1 MPDLET
7 LSDRLLRSAAARW
20 IGLVI
25 GVLALG
31 FLVRTLA
38 TEGEQALAWV
48 RSITP
53 IGMAAFVAGFALYH
67 LGAVLTL
74 RPLLWSNQP
83 ALPIWTAA
91 QVIKYLPVPGSAVV
105 GMVGSTVRRGGSTRQ
120 GLGLIL
126 RHSVLHIG
134 AATAMGSPAVAG
146 VAARVGVP
154 AAVTIPVV
162 VAAGLGLAWVAVRS
176 LARTT
181 AIVVIGLAGAS
192 WAVLGTLLAVG
203 FDTGGAWLLV
213 AAAYPAGWVAG
224 QLVVPVP
231 AGIGVRE
238 TVLLVLL
245 GPVIGEVGAVTFA
258 VGTRLLHVVSDGVLA
273 AVSSTR
279 EGMTRLATDGEGDQ
293 PPNPGGDP
301 T

>member
-1 MPDLET
+1 MPDVEAV
-7 LSDRLLRSAAARW
+7 SDRLLRSAPARW
-20 IGLVI
+20 IGLAV
-25 GVLALG
+25 GVVALG
-31 FLVRTLA
+31 FLIRTLA

-53 IGMAAFVAGFALYH
+53 IGMAAFVGGFALWH
-67 LGAVLTL
+67 LGAVLSL
-74 RPLLWSNQP
+74 RPLLHGAQP
-83 ALPIWTAA
+83 ALPIWSAA
-91 QVIKYLPVPGSAVV
+91 QLIKYLPVPGSAVI

-120 GLGLIL
+120 GLGLII

-134 AATAMGSPAVAG
+134 AATVVGSPSVAAVG
-146 VAARVGVP
+146 ARVGIP
-154 AAVTIPVV
+154 EAVTTPVV
-162 VAAGLGLAWVAVRS
+162 AAAGLGLAWVAVRS
-176 LARTT
+176 LPRAT
-181 AIVVIGLAGAS
+181 AALVIGLAGVS
-192 WAVLGTLLAVG
+192 WAVLGGLLAVG

-224 QLVVPVP
+224 QVVVPVP

-258 VGTRLLHVVSDGVLA
+258 VGTRLLHLASDGLLA

-279 EGMTRLATDGEGDQ
+279 EGLTRLAADGESAT
-293 PPNPGGDP
+293 PPSQDGDP